1 MQLVDSQTEKNQTSN
16 IASALGLAACA
27 LLGTAPAEAQINK
40 DWQFDTAVLYYGETD
55 RVMATEAMI
64 NANKEFADEHFLN
77 LRLTL
82 DTLTGASANG
92 AVAQPN
98 VQTFTRPSGNGQYD
112 IQPGET
118 PLDDTFR
125 DTRVQLNAQWTQPLA
140 QDYTVSGS
148 VHISKEYDYLS
159 LGVNGNL
166 AIDFNKKNTTLS
178 LGGSY
183 FSDTFTPE
191 GGIPKAFASMPI
203 GDSESA
209 VWDDTFNSTRRTDQD
224 DKTTTDLLV
233 GVTQIINRRMLMQF
247 NYSYSMVDGYQTD
260 PFKVLSVVNNDGL
273 TQDYQYENRPDERT
287 KQSLYWQT
295 KYHFDNSI
303 VDLSYRYMWDDW
315 EITSHT
321 VDSRWRLLLGD
332 DSYLEPHFR
341 YYQQSAAEFYQ
352 PFLNAAAAV
361 PQFASADYRI
371 GEMDTYTL
379 GLEYGTKLSNGHS
392 MSVRAEYYTQQPTN
406 NGFEQPGALAS
417 LDLFPSVD
425 AVVLQFSYSF

>member
-1 MQLVDSQTEKNQTSN
+1 MHKNQAPN

-27 LLGTAPAEAQINK
+27 LLGTSATAQAEINK

-64 NANKEFADEHFLN
+64 NGKKEFADDHFLN

-92 AVAQPN
+92 AVAQPD

-112 IQPGET
+112 VKPGET

-140 QDYTVSGS
+140 RDYTFSSG

-159 LGVNGNL
+159 LGVNGSL

-183 FSDTFTPE
+183 FNDTFNPE
-191 GGIPKAFASMPI
+191 GGIPIAFTSMPV
-203 GDSESA
+203 GDSKA
-209 VWDDTFNSTRRTDQD
+209 ATWDDTFNSTRLTDQD
-224 DKTTTDLLV
+224 DKTTTDLLI
-233 GVTQIINRRMLMQF
+233 GVTQIINRRMLVQL
-247 NYSYSMVDGYQTD
+247 NYSHSIVDGYQSD
-260 PFKVLSVVNNDGL
+260 PFKVLSVVNSEGL
-273 TQDYQYENRPDERT
+273 AQDYLYENRPDKRT
-287 KQSLYWQT
+287 KQSVYLQS
-295 KYHFDNSI
+295 KVHLDSSI
-303 VDLSYRYMWDDW
+303 VDVSYRYMWDDW
-315 EITSHT
+315 EINSHT
-321 VDSRWRLLLGD
+321 VDTRWRLLLWD

-352 PFLNAAAAV
+352 PFLNAAEAL
-361 PQFASADYRI
+361 PQYASADYRI
-371 GEMDTYTL
+371 GEMDAYTL
-379 GLEYGTKLSNGHS
+379 GLEYGTKLSNGHALS
-392 MSVRAEYYTQQPTN
+392 LRAEYYTQQPTN
-406 NGFEQPGALAS
+406 NGFAEPGALSS